1 MSDKTKKILRI
12 TGNAVIWLFVVFAIV
27 MTVLALAAQSSPDGV
42 PSIGGKVYLTVSSDS
57 MEPTFKKGDLIIGK
71 TLSPEERSSL
81 QKGDVIT
88 FWADLDGNGYTE
100 LNTHR
105 IVEVTNEN
113 GIYYYQTKGD
123 NETTNPVPDKDL
135 VNYGDVVCKWTEKRI
150 AGIGSFIAFLQQPKG
165 FLIVIVLPLI
175 LFFLYE
181 LYVFIRTLLEV
192 KNSGKKQITAA
203 DEELIKQRAVE
214 EYLRQQA
221 QTAEKDTERS
231 TDSDGGDK
239 NA

>member
-1 MSDKTKKILRI
+1 MSEKTKKILRI
-12 TGNAVIWLFVVFAIV
+12 IGNAVIWLFVVFAIV

-42 PSIGGKVYLTVSSDS
+42 PSIGGKTYLTVSSGS
-57 MEPTFKKGDLIIGK
+57 MEPTIKKGDLITGK
-71 TLSPEERSSL
+71 TLSAEERSSL

-105 IVEVTNEN
+105 IIEVIEEN
-113 GIYYYQTKGD
+113 GIYYYRTQGD
-123 NETTNPVPDKDL
+123 NATTNPVPDKER
-135 VNYGDVVCKWTEKRI
+135 VNYGNVVCKWTGKRI
-150 AGIGSFIAFLQQPKG
+150 AGVGSFIAFLQQPKG

-221 QTAEKDTERS
+221 QNAEKNAEDSAASTEENK
-231 TDSDGGDK
+231 D
-239 NA
+239 A